1 LSRSKFHSKGER
13 SIACILKVYY
23 LNDKGVHAFE
33 NKYLIKILTPM
44 KLDTRLPLSDFN
56 ARLNSRWRPIRLRR
70 QFVLK
75 FVDDLF

>member
-1 LSRSKFHSKGER
+1 
-13 SIACILKVYY
+13 
-23 LNDKGVHAFE
+23 
-33 NKYLIKILTPM
+33 M